1 VAVWCV
7 MMGGLEVW
15 GVLALLPIMLYNG
28 KKGRGNAGFKW
39 FGYAFYPA
47 HLALLWGMNRVA
59 GVLAGV
65 FLS

>member
-1 VAVWCV
+1 V

-47 HLALLWGMNRVA
+47 HRLIFRLIMTYA
-59 GVLAGV
+59 
-65 FLS
+65 